1 MPQTT
6 HSVFTDMDK
15 NKARIGLQIRDLRK
29 AKGITLSAI
38 AEKIGKSV
46 GYVSQ
51 VERGV
56 SSLPISVLQ
65 SISVVLGVQITWFF
79 HSDNQ
84 QKLDEVKQESL
95 LETLL

>member
-1 MPQTT
+1 MLQSTN
-6 HSVFTDMDK
+6 SVFTDMDK

-38 AEKIGKSV
+38 AEKISRSV

-56 SSLPISVLQ
+56 SSLTISVL
-65 SISVVLGVQITWFF
+65 
-79 HSDNQ
+79 
-84 QKLDEVKQESL
+84 
-95 LETLL
+95 